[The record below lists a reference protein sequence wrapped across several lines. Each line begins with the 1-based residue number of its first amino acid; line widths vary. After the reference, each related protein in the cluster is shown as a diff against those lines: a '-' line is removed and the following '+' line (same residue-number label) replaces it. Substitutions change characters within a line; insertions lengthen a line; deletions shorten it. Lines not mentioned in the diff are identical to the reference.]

1 MRRSRMRSSA
11 RLSSPS
17 TTPFVDSHPGTCC
30 GGRVEA
36 QNELVGVRS
45 VPRAVLDR
53 PRVRD
58 GLLVLVATGA
68 SLAIMGASPEGGA
81 RDLDAPGVMLVAL
94 AGGLLLARRRWPV
107 TVLLAVLAVTY
118 LALVAGYSG
127 GSELP
132 LQMAALYSAMA
143 WGRRTRTLAIFA
155 VVVVWSSSFQLF
167 VDGVDPVLVGF
178 GISLLGL
185 VVLLGEAVR
194 TRELLRE
201 ESVQR
206 LRALKAEQEFETRAQ
221 LTSERLRVA
230 RELHDVLAHTL
241 TAISVHAAASADGL
255 EEGSDGR
262 AALRSVRRTAQ
273 EAMWQLKA
281 TIEILRAEHEP
292 EVPFE
297 PPDLSALE
305 QLLEGMQRAGLDVA
319 IHVGGEQRRLSA
331 AVELTAY
338 RIIQE
343 SLTNVMRHADSDTV
357 GVSLQYG
364 LDELTV
370 EVVDDGRRSPAPG
383 QRGHG
388 IIGMR
393 ERVQSVGG
401 QLHAS
406 PCPEGGFRVKAT
418 LPARGDS

>member
-1 MRRSRMRSSA
+1 M
-11 RLSSPS
+11 
-17 TTPFVDSHPGTCC
+17 DG
-30 GGRVEA
+30 
-36 QNELVGVRS
+36 QNGLAVRS
-45 VPRAVLDR
+45 APRGVLDR

-58 GLLVLVATGA
+58 GLLVLVATGT
-68 SLAIMGASPEGGA
+68 SLGIMGASPEGGA
-81 RDLDAPGVMLVAL
+81 RALDAPGVVLVAL

-107 TVLLAVLAVTY
+107 TVLLAVIAVTY
-118 LALVAGYSG
+118 LVLLAGYTG

-143 WGRRTRTLAIFA
+143 LGRRTPTLVIFGL
-155 VVVVWSSSFQLF
+155 VVVWSSSFQFF

-185 VVLLGEAVR
+185 VALLGEATR
-194 TRELLRE
+194 TRELLRQ

-230 RELHDVLAHTL
+230 RELHDVLAHTI

-273 EAMWQLKA
+273 DAMRQLQA

-292 EVPFE
+292 EAPLE
-297 PPDLSALE
+297 PPDLYALE
-305 QLLEGMQRAGLDVA
+305 QLLEGMKGAGLDVA
-319 IHVGGEQRRLSA
+319 VHVGGHQRRLSA

-357 GVSLQYG
+357 WVSLQYG

-370 EVVDDGRRSPAPG
+370 EVVDDGRRSPARG
-383 QRGHG
+383 QEGHG

-393 ERVQSVGG
+393 ERAQSVGG
-401 QLHAS
+401 RLQAGPS
-406 PCPEGGFRVKAT
+406 PEGGFRVEAI
-418 LPARGDS
+418 LPTRGNP